1 MNSLC
6 VISDSGTITE
16 ESSILKFNAI
26 MVRNNHERP
35 EGMDH
40 GTLIM
45 SGLNKHNVLDSI
57 NILLKQKIN
66 SYNPRVISDY
76 DEDFPS
82 KKISRIVQSYIHYVN
97 KFVWHKE

>member
-1 MNSLC
+1 
-6 VISDSGTITE
+6 
-16 ESSILKFNAI
+16 
-26 MVRNNHERP
+26 
-35 EGMDH
+35 MDH

-45 SGLNKHNVLDSI
+45 SGLNKDNVLDSVD
-57 NILLKQKIN
+57 ILLKQKLN

-82 KKISRIVQSYIHYVN
+82 KKISRIVRYVHYVN

>member
-1 MNSLC
+1 MA
-6 VISDSGTITE
+6 ITE
-16 ESSILKFNAI
+16 ESSILRFNAI

-35 EGMDH
+35 GY
-40 GTLIM
+40 GSWNFIM
-45 SGLNKHNVLDSI
+45 SGLNKDKVLDSI
-57 NILLKQKIN
+57 NILLKQKLN

-76 DEDFPS
+76 DEDFL